1 MGKAKKKN
9 GKKKDKNGQNANQLF
24 NFLPDSYLERT
35 SRPIYAVVFL
45 LPFIL
50 FYWLHFLVAH
60 ENESIGRKIQ
70 AQTEELARIERA
82 NMALRQQV
90 ATTYAEAVMAER
102 AQALGYR
109 PQQPLYLLVDRP
121 LAPASAGSHSDRLF
135 QPSIFRDAPV
145 IESTA
150 ETGTNTV
157 PGSGAES
164 SSAVAGQP

>member
-1 MGKAKKKN
+1 MDASGVDRHQRDVEPGAKPISVV
-9 GKKKDKNGQNANQLF
+9 A
-24 NFLPDSYLERT
+24 T
-35 SRPIYAVVFL
+35 SSGAGVVLGVLVAL
-45 LPFIL
+45 LIL

-70 AQTEELARIERA
+70 AQTEELARIERV

-102 AQALGYR
+102 ARALGYR

-145 IESTA
+145 MESTA
-150 ETGTNTV
+150 ETGANVV
-157 PGSGAES
+157 PGTGAER
-164 SSAVAGQP
+164 SSAVAGRP